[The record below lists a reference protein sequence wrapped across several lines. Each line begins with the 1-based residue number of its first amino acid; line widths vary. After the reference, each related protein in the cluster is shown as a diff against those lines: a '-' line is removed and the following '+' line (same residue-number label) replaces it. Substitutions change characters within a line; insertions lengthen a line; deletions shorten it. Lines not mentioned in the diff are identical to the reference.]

1 MKYDN
6 LLQIGTCS
14 WKYES
19 WKGLVYSKGKPAN
32 YLQEYSSSYSTVEID
47 QWFWSLFA
55 GDTVVMPKAEVV
67 AEYLH
72 SVPEDF
78 KFAIKVPNS
87 ITLTHHYSK
96 NKAILGNP
104 HFLSVELMDRFLES
118 IKPLWPKLGPLIFQ
132 FEYLNKQKMVNQNEF
147 LDRFGAFA
155 KSLPKNFLYTIETR
169 NPNYLNNQY
178 FDFLLSMKMSHVF
191 LQGYYMPSIFEV
203 YKKHR
208 TQIVGNVVIRL
219 HGPDRK
225 EIEEIT
231 AKKWDKRIAPKE
243 KDLDNLVDMLA
254 ELNSRKVLTY
264 LYVNNHFEGSAPRT
278 IARLEEKLA

>member
-1 MKYDN
+1 M
-6 LLQIGTCS
+6 
-14 WKYES
+14 
-19 WKGLVYSKGKPAN
+19 YSQGKPTN
-32 YLQEYSSSYSTVEID
+32 YLQEYSSCYSTVEVD

-78 KFAIKVPNS
+78 KFGIKVPNS
-87 ITLTHHYSK
+87 ITLTHRYSK
-96 NKAILGNP
+96 KKPLVANP
-104 HFLSVELMDRFLES
+104 YFLSVELMQRFLES
-118 IKPLWPKLGPLIFQ
+118 IQPLWQNLGPLIFQ
-132 FEYLNKQKMVNQNEF
+132 FEYLNKQKMANQNEF
-147 LDRFGAFA
+147 LDRMGIFA
-155 KSLPKNFLYTIETR
+155 ECLPKNFLYAIETR

-208 TQIVGNVVIRL
+208 TQIAGNIIIRL

-243 KDLDNLVDMLA
+243 KDLNNLVNMLA
-254 ELNSRKVLTY
+254 ELHSRKVLTY

-278 IARLEEKLA
+278 IARLEEKLARY